1 MRPSGSPE
9 SLERRRWRAISLYQE
24 GLQPVEIARRV
35 RVDRR
40 SVRRWKA
47 AFLTGGREAIRAKP
61 LPGRPAKLNQAAKK
75 LLERLLLGGARA
87 VGYSTDLWT
96 CPSVAQ
102 VIQKTFGVRYHVDHI
117 GRLLRSLG
125 WTPQKPQRRAIERD
139 EAAIQR
145 WIKTEW
151 PRIKKTPRG

>member
-9 SLERRRWRAISLYQE
+9 VLERRRWRAISLLQE
-24 GLQPVEIARRV
+24 GYKPVEVARRV
-35 RVDRR
+35 GVDRR

-47 AFLTGGREAIRAKP
+47 AFLKSGLEAIRAKP

-75 LLERLLLGGARA
+75 GLEALLLRGARA

-96 CPSVAQ
+96 CPRVAQ
-102 VIQKTFGVRYHVDHI
+102 VIQKTFGIPYHVDHI
-117 GRLLRSLG
+117 GRVLRALG
-125 WTPQKPQRRAIERD
+125 WSPQKPQRRAIERD

-145 WIKTEW
+145 WIKTDW